1 MSFLEV
7 MMGEEQTREE
17 IELKLSKIDFLE
29 SKIADHDVAI
39 EIMKKRIKRM
49 QDQINEMKQVPP

>member
-1 MSFLEV
+1 MS
-7 MMGEEQTREE
+7 EEQTREE

-49 QDQINEMKQVPP
+49 QDQINEVKQVPP